1 MEIIKTL
8 EGMKIAQRRRAGQR
22 VGLVPTMGYLHDG
35 HLSLVEKSLSTC
47 DITVVSIFVNPKQFR
62 PNEDLDTYP
71 VDLKRDIKLL
81 EDLGVTILFLPK
93 NADMYPEGYQTYVQ
107 VEKIT
112 ERLCGKSRPGFFR
125 GVATVVLKLFNT
137 VQPDVA
143 FFGEKDR
150 QQLAVIQKMVQ
161 DLNLDIQIEGLP
173 IVRDPDGLA
182 SSSRN
187 LYLSPQARQSALCL
201 QEALQLAQR
210 RVAAGE
216 TSARKIRSAMQ
227 DVIEAHPDT
236 RVDYISVC
244 DPLQFNELE
253 VIQGKTLIALAVH
266 VGQTRLIDNCLI
278 ERI

>member
-1 MEIIKTL
+1 MR
-8 EGMKIAQRRRAGQR
+8 IARRRRAGQR
-22 VGLVPTMGYLHDG
+22 VGFVPTMGYLHDG

-62 PNEDLDTYP
+62 PHEDLDTYP
-71 VDLKRDIKLL
+71 ADLKRDIKLL
-81 EDLGVTILFLPK
+81 EDLGVAVLFLPK
-93 NADMYPEGYQTYVQ
+93 NEDMYPEGYQTYVQ
-107 VEKIT
+107 VKGIT
-112 ERLCGKSRPGFFR
+112 ERLCGKSRPGFFQ
-125 GVATVVLKLFNT
+125 GVTTVVLKLFNS

-150 QQLAVIQKMVQ
+150 QQLAVIQTMVK

-182 SSSRN
+182 CSSRN

-201 QEALQLAQR
+201 QEALKLAQR
-210 RVAAGE
+210 RVAEGE
-216 TSARKIRSAMQ
+216 SSAHNIRAEMQ
-227 DVIEAHPDT
+227 EIIEGYKDT

-244 DPLQFNELE
+244 DPLLFNELE
-253 VIQGKTLIALAVH
+253 VIKEKTLIALAVH

-278 ERI
+278 KRV

>member
-1 MEIIKTL
+1 MKIIKTL
-8 EGMKIAQRRRAGQR
+8 EEMRIARRRRAGQR
-22 VGLVPTMGYLHDG
+22 VGFVPTMGYLHDG

-62 PNEDLDTYP
+62 PHEDLDTYP
-71 VDLKRDIKLL
+71 ADLKRDIKLL
-81 EDLGVTILFLPK
+81 EDLGVAVLFLPK
-93 NADMYPEGYQTYVQ
+93 NEDMYPEGYQTYVQ
-107 VEKIT
+107 VKGIT
-112 ERLCGKSRPGFFR
+112 ERLCGKSRPGFFQ
-125 GVATVVLKLFNT
+125 GVTTVVLKLFNS

-150 QQLAVIQKMVQ
+150 QQLAVIQTMVK

-182 SSSRN
+182 CSSRN

-201 QEALQLAQR
+201 QEALKLAQR
-210 RVAAGE
+210 RVAEGE
-216 TSARKIRSAMQ
+216 SSAHNIRAEMQ
-227 DVIEAHPDT
+227 EIIEGYKDT

-244 DPLQFNELE
+244 DPLLFNELE
-253 VIQGKTLIALAVH
+253 VIKEKTLIALAVH

-278 ERI
+278 ERV

>member
-1 MEIIKTL
+1 MKIIKTL
-8 EGMKIAQRRRAGQR
+8 EEMRIARRRRAGQC
-22 VGLVPTMGYLHDG
+22 VGFVPTMGYLHDG

-62 PNEDLDTYP
+62 PHEDLDTYP
-71 VDLKRDIKLL
+71 ADLKRDIKLL
-81 EDLGVTILFLPK
+81 EDLGVAVLFLPK
-93 NADMYPEGYQTYVQ
+93 NEDMYPEGYQTYVQ
-107 VEKIT
+107 VKGIT
-112 ERLCGKSRPGFFR
+112 ERLCGKSRPGFFQ
-125 GVATVVLKLFNT
+125 GVTTVVLKLFNS

-150 QQLAVIQKMVQ
+150 QQLAVIQTMVK

-182 SSSRN
+182 CSSRN

-201 QEALQLAQR
+201 QEALKLAQR
-210 RVAAGE
+210 RVAEGE
-216 TSARKIRSAMQ
+216 SSAHNIRAEMQ
-227 DVIEAHPDT
+227 EIIEGYKDT

-244 DPLQFNELE
+244 DPLLFNELE
-253 VIQGKTLIALAVH
+253 VIKEKTLIALAVH

-278 ERI
+278 ERV

>member
-1 MEIIKTL
+1 MKIIKTL
-8 EGMKIAQRRRAGQR
+8 EEMRIARRRRAGQC
-22 VGLVPTMGYLHDG
+22 VGFVPTMGYLHDG

-62 PNEDLDTYP
+62 PHEDLDTYP
-71 VDLKRDIKLL
+71 ADLKRDIKLL
-81 EDLGVTILFLPK
+81 EDLGVAVLFLPK
-93 NADMYPEGYQTYVQ
+93 NEDMYPEGYQTYVQ
-107 VEKIT
+107 VKGIT
-112 ERLCGKSRPGFFR
+112 ERLCGKSRPGFFQ
-125 GVATVVLKLFNT
+125 GVTTVVLKLFNS

-150 QQLAVIQKMVQ
+150 QQLAVIQTMVK

-182 SSSRN
+182 CSSRN

-201 QEALQLAQR
+201 QEALKLAQR
-210 RVAAGE
+210 RVAEGE
-216 TSARKIRSAMQ
+216 SSAHNIRAEMQ
-227 DVIEAHPDT
+227 EIIEGYKDT

-244 DPLQFNELE
+244 DPLLFNELE
-253 VIQGKTLIALAVH
+253 VIKEKTLIALAVH

-278 ERI
+278 KRV